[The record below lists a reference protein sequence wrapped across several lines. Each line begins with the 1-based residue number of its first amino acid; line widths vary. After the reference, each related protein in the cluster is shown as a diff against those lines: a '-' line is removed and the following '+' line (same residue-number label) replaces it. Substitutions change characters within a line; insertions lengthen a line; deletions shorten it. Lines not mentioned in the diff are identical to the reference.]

1 MVIPRRKYLRL
12 PSISATLPKGNRNIA
27 YGRRYAVGTQ
37 PSIVAGTPNDTAMR
51 GRAICTPDD
60 MKGAAKEAR
69 QTAKRIVVRVRLES
83 GAVGMSM
90 ENSGMYL
97 CWHSRKRMAE

>member
-1 MVIPRRKYLRL
+1 
-12 PSISATLPKGNRNIA
+12 
-27 YGRRYAVGTQ
+27 
-37 PSIVAGTPNDTAMR
+37 
-51 GRAICTPDD
+51 
-60 MKGAAKEAR
+60 MKGVAKEAR